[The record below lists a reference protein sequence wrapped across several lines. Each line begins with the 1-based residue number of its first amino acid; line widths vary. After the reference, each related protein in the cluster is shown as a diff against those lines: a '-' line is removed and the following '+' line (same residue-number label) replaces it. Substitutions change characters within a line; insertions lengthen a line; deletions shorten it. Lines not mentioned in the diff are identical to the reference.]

1 MPLSSDSS
9 FGVGGLVQSGVKAVP
24 GVFGVVSA
32 ILLVKLL
39 NAFHT
44 GILVFNVLCSVGH
57 VDRAFHIQYSQ

>member
-1 MPLSSDSS
+1 M
-9 FGVGGLVQSGVKAVP
+9 QSGVKAVP